1 MPRRA
6 SLAIAVA
13 ALVLALVGIAIVT
26 IDDSAEELAETG
38 PEPAGPPPAAPAA
51 PAAGGIPGRPRQGWQ
66 LITNPAAVIGYQ
78 VPPDWQVADPEESL
92 LSSNGVQL
100 GHLADWGAY
109 ACQGAEYGRAFV
121 ASGLAGT
128 NSLDGTANALAASVA
143 ADQYSDGAQTASV
156 RLTAPTPVT
165 ASGAQGVLVRATAAS
180 TAGANQCTASEGTI
194 TVLVLPTRAGNAV
207 LVIGADTV
215 PGTEQ
220 PSQLARDDDV
230 DRIAA
235 TLELLG

>member
-1 MPRRA
+1 VPRRA

-13 ALVLALVGIAIVT
+13 ALVLALAGIAIVT
-26 IDDSAEELAETG
+26 IDHSAEELAETA
-38 PEPAGPPPAAPAA
+38 PATVPPPPAAAPPPA
-51 PAAGGIPGRPRQGWQ
+51 GTPGDPDTDWQ
-66 LITNPAAVIGYQ
+66 LITNPAAVIGYR
-78 VPPDWQVADPEESL
+78 VPPDWQVADPGESL

-100 GHLADWGAY
+100 GHLADWGTY

-121 ASGLAGT
+121 ASGLTAS
-128 NSLDGTANALAASVA
+128 NSLHGTANALAASVA

-156 RLTAPTPVT
+156 RLTPPTTVT
-165 ASGAQGVLVRATAAS
+165 ASGTTGVLVRATASS
-180 TAGANQCTASEGTI
+180 TAGADRCTASEGDI
-194 TVLVLPTRAGNAV
+194 TVLALPTRAGTAV

-220 PSQLARDDDV
+220 PSQLVRDDDI
-230 DRIAA
+230 DRIAD